1 MESSPQH
8 QVGLRS
14 SFDLTEQWQWNT
26 WLRYTSAIKGRNPL
40 DLANPFEVDAM
51 VHLDVNLIWKPTRDF
66 EVMLAGQ
73 NLLNRNQ
80 LEYVSE
86 LITPPTEIDRSFFV
100 KLTWNF

>member
-1 MESSPQH
+1 MPPI
-8 QVGLRS
+8 
-14 SFDLTEQWQWNT
+14 DLPYTRRKEII
-26 WLRYTSAIKGRNPL
+26 RYTSAIKGRNPL
-40 DLANPFEVDAM
+40 DLGNPFEVDAM